1 MNSKERVL
9 AALKRSPTDAVPY
22 TAVPG
27 KAPKKY
33 LFSVNLK
40 NNLHSRG
47 LNGV

>member
-27 KAPKKY
+27 T
-33 LFSVNLK
+33 FSTK
-40 NNLHSRG
+40 EHIFWG
-47 LNGV
+47 E